1 MKNLVIWKANW
12 ILFWYNICKVEFIQP
27 SNWLYSVPNLLVF
40 QHLVTLY
47 LGGLVVMVVSE
58 IEWSLLKSMQENR
71 DSRLGLAGDSWLQ
84 AARRSTHTKHAR
96 RWTVMLA
103 GALQEKIGQLAIRL
117 SRDWISRL
125 SQVARPSCEPPLFWK
140 NLTFHI
146 LFSPQYKYPS
156 YPQMKGSFQREFWER
171 NPRVKQDWFI
181 YNLYISVS
189 SNSSTL
195 FLSIAKPLRGFLPKP
210 CSHHIHYC
218 ERAVW
223 CSGK

>member
-1 MKNLVIWKANW
+1 MLKNV
-12 ILFWYNICKVEFIQP
+12 
-27 SNWLYSVPNLLVF
+27 
-40 QHLVTLY
+40 
-47 LGGLVVMVVSE
+47 
-58 IEWSLLKSMQENR
+58 QENK
-71 DSRLGLAGDSWLQ
+71 DSRLDLAGNSRLQ
-84 AARRSTHTKHAR
+84 AAKCSTRAKHAR

-103 GALQEKIGQLAIRL
+103 EALQNKTGQLAIRL

-125 SQVARPSCEPPLFWK
+125 SQAARPSCEPPLFWK

-156 YPQMKGSFQREFWER
+156 YPQMKESFQREFWER

-181 YNLYISVS
+181 YNLYIRVF

-195 FLSIAKPLRGFLPKP
+195 FLSNVKPLRGILPKP

-218 ERAVW
+218 ERVV
-223 CSGK
+223 